1 MISQIRDAIVSFLT
15 GLTADANPIFR
26 FVDGRL
32 PKELKK
38 LPAAVV
44 RFAGAVQS
52 EAATAETLVARRDLT
67 FRVHLYFDLVAD
79 WSKAEDQFETA
90 VQALLDA
97 LLEDDSLG
105 GLAESIAVEIDDSEP
120 VLDLERGALYK
131 VALLRVETEAG

>member
-1 MISQIRDAIVSFLT
+1 MMISQIRDAIVAFLT
-15 GLTADANPIFR
+15 ALTADGQPVFR

-38 LPAAVV
+38 LPAAVP
-44 RFAGAVQS
+44 RFSGVEQ
-52 EAATAETLVARRDLT
+52 TPVETMVVRRDLT

-131 VALLRVETEAG
+131 VAILRVETEAG

>member
-1 MISQIRDAIVSFLT
+1 MISQIRDAIVAFLKT
-15 GLTADANPIFR
+15 LTADGSPVFR

-38 LPAAVV
+38 LPAAVP
-44 RFAGAVQS
+44 RFSGVEQTIAETGGGAVRVL
-52 EAATAETLVARRDLT
+52 A

-79 WSKAEDQFETA
+79 WSKAEDQFESA

-97 LLEDDSLG
+97 LLEDDDLG

-131 VALLRVETEAG
+131 VAILRVETEAG